1 MKSVNTGE
9 STAPPMPENDMA
21 APSARPL
28 CVWNQL
34 PMRMGAG
41 TTKMKLPAR
50 PNTTPEI
57 HHCQGSE

>member
-1 MKSVNTGE
+1 
-9 STAPPMPENDMA
+9 MPENDMA
-21 APSARPL
+21 TPSARPL